1 MMKLTADQAYQAYHN
16 LGFDDRG
23 VPWAEFI
30 RLLELEAEAEGN
42 EIYVQVVPDHC
53 DRIVWRNKYIHLRED
68 M

>member
-1 MMKLTADQAYQAYHN
+1 MMKLTADQVYKAYHQ
-16 LGFDDRG
+16 LGFDVRG
-23 VPWAEFI
+23 VPWTEFI
-30 RLLELEAEAEGN
+30 RLLEAEAKGN